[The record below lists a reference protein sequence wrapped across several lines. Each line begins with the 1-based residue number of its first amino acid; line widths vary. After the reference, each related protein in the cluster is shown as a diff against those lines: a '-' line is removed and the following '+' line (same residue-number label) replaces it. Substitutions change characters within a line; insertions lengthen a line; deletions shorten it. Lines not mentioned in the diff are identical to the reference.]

1 MIPAGRRDRGFFRL
15 GIRRHAY
22 SRYLSFDNNK
32 EWLDV

>member
-1 MIPAGRRDRGFFRL
+1 MYVLDIIVAYTV
-15 GIRRHAY
+15 AY